1 MSSPTLDKSNVLP
14 FSNPFEKIKNP
25 IVEIATITFF
35 RNSLKLFIESNQDI
49 FSKISEGISDIFQ
62 LFITSCADYRLY
74 ADYSISCLDLV
85 SYQTENEKMQAIANI
100 ACYLSVNGFNSK
112 WHLEDINLNSIY
124 FDAFLFDS
132 AIISGIKNDP
142 SNGKMVFTTSKGDV
156 EFDYNNLSRNLDFRR
171 IQRTNTGNI
180 VVFPVQFT
188 PKIWKDRIM
197 GDSAFDANANYLAKV
212 ESALAVL
219 KNNASSY
226 FNWVTKITNKII
238 VFDSDSNSHIKSGSW
253 EEAMGLYNLS
263 INHDVY
269 IIAELLV
276 HESSHQYFNLLKKI
290 DDFTEENDCL
300 YYSAAV
306 NKDRPLWAILI
317 AYHAFANI
325 VLFYRMLIDNKAEGK
340 EIVKEREKENL
351 QLVNSLSIH
360 LVNNPYLTNTG
371 KTLFFSLHERLTNKT
386 SSTNAQQGI
395 AKSGGDVL
403 L

>member
-14 FSNPFEKIKNP
+14 FSNPLEKIENP
-25 IVEIATITFF
+25 IVEIATITYY
-35 RNSLKLFIESNQDI
+35 RNSLKLFVESNQDI
-49 FSKISEGISDIFQ
+49 FCKLSEGISNLFQ
-62 LFITSCADYRLY
+62 LFIKSCADYTLY

-85 SYQTENEKMQAIANI
+85 SYQTEKEKIQAIANI
-100 ACYLSVNGFNSK
+100 ACYLTVNGFNSE
-112 WHLEDINLNSIY
+112 WHLKNINLNTIY
-124 FDAFLFDS
+124 FDAFIFDS
-132 AIISGIKNDP
+132 AIISEINNDP
-142 SNGKMVFTTSKGDV
+142 INSKMVFTTSIGEV
-156 EFDYNNLSRNLDFRR
+156 EFNYSNLSKNLDFQR

-180 VVFPVQFT
+180 VIYPVQFT

-197 GDSAFDANANYLAKV
+197 GDSAFDADANYFEKV
-212 ESALAVL
+212 ESALTVL
-219 KNNASSY
+219 KYNASSY
-226 FNWVTKITNKII
+226 FNWVTKFTNKII

-263 INHDVY
+263 INHDIY

-306 NKDRPLWAILI
+306 DKDRPLWAILI

-325 VLFYRMLIDNKAEGK
+325 VLFYRMLIDNQAEGK
-340 EIVKEREKENL
+340 AIVIEREKENL

-360 LVNNPYLTNTG
+360 LVDNPYLTHTG
-371 KTLFFSLHERLTNKT
+371 KTLFLSLHERLTNKT
-386 SSTNAQQGI
+386 SSTNAQQGC
-395 AKSGGDVL
+395 L
-403 L
+403 LHN